1 MVAVAVAQT
10 QLVSEEPEE
19 QADACVVLHKVPWSV
34 YKALDKAR
42 GENPR
47 PRFYYFEGVLEIINT
62 SRRHENVKKTIA
74 RMLEFYADS
83 LDVEL
88 EATGSFTLE
97 LAKQKRAAEADE
109 SYFVGPGSA
118 EREMPD
124 LAIEVVLTSGGINKL
139 ALYKSLGVREV
150 WFWYPKTKKLT
161 VHVLASG
168 EYESR
173 SSSSAFPGLDLDL
186 VASCVAL
193 GDQIQ
198 AVRAFK
204 QALQNPPNSP

>member
-1 MVAVAVAQT
+1 MVAVAQT
-10 QLVSEEPEE
+10 QLVPEEPEE
-19 QADACVVLHKVPWSV
+19 QADACVVLRDVPWSV
-34 YKALDKAR
+34 YKALDAAR

-47 PRFYYFEGVLEIINT
+47 PRFYYFEGVLEIMNT
-62 SRRHENVKKTIA
+62 SRRHENVKTTIG
-74 RMLEFYADS
+74 RIIELYADS
-83 LDVEL
+83 IDVEL
-88 EATGSFTLE
+88 EGTGSFTLE
-97 LAKQKRAAEADE
+97 RAKLKRAAEADE

-150 WFWYPKTKKLT
+150 WFWYPKKKKLA
-161 VHVLASG
+161 VHVLAGS
-168 EYESR
+168 EYEARSR
-173 SSSSAFPGLDLDL
+173 SSAFPELDLDL
-186 VASCVAL
+186 VASCVSL

-204 QALQNPPNSP
+204 QSLQNPPSSP